1 MFTSSSFWMPTAH
14 GMHSEDTVEL
24 ASELALSILGNEI
37 QLIAGSRWVSQQ
49 DEMVVVHVSYRGSS

>member
-1 MFTSSSFWMPTAH
+1 
-14 GMHSEDTVEL
+14 MHSEDTVEL

-49 DEMVVVHVSYRGSS
+49 DGMVVVHVSYRGSS